1 MKFHK
6 TTKLLGAAAILASG
20 FSAPS
25 FADETESL
33 NCPVSYAQLKTV
45 LQGVVVPGAPSA
57 AGTSGGLNF
66 PMWATVVNS
75 SGQVC
80 AVVNSNSGSEF
91 DVINDGWLA
100 SRVISA
106 QKANT
111 ANSLSTN
118 SFALSTANLYTAVQP
133 GGSLYGLQHSN
144 PVDAAAAYKG
154 NAATFGAA
162 NDPMVG
168 KRIGGVNVFGG
179 GFALYSAGK
188 KVGGLGISGDTSCTD
203 HVVAWKV
210 RDALALGTVPA
221 GPVAGSDAMDQGAGG
236 WNHPACINNPDNTQD
251 AGSIEGN

>member
-1 MKFHK
+1 MKFYK
-6 TTKLLGAAAILASG
+6 MTPLLGVAAIVAG
-20 FSAPS
+20 AFTAPA
-25 FADETESL
+25 FADKTESL
-33 NCPVSYAQLKTV
+33 DCPITYAQLKV
-45 LQGVVVPGAPSA
+45 ALQGVVLAGAPSA

-80 AVVNSNSGSEF
+80 AVVNSNSGSGF

-118 SFALSTANLYTAVQP
+118 SFALSTANLYTAVRP

-144 PVDAAAAYKG
+144 PVDAEAAYKG
-154 NAATFGAA
+154 NAANFGAA
-162 NDPMVG
+162 NDPMNG
-168 KRIGGVNVFGG
+168 KRIGGINVFGG
-179 GFALYSAGK
+179 GFALYSGGK

-210 RDALALGTVPA
+210 RDALGLDGVPA
-221 GPVAGSDAMDQGAGG
+221 GPVTDTDAMAQGGG
-236 WNHPACINNPDNTQD
+236 IWNHPVCINNPTNAQD
-251 AGSIEGN
+251 AGSIVGN